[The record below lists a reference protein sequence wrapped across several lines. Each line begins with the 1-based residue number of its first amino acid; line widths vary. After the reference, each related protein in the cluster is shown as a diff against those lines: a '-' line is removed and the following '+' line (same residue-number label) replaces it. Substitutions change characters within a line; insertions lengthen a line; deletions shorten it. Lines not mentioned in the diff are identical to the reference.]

1 MQLPGQKTIAY
12 DDLKH
17 RLSSIESNLEKFCE
31 TIGIA
36 AITAKKWKSA
46 GVPYRYVLLLE
57 YFEMLFSIDQKYN
70 FYTDKTKKASKKS
83 KAAMA
88 S

>member
-1 MQLPGQKTIAY
+1 MQLIGQKSIAY
-12 DDLKH
+12 EDLKH
-17 RLSSIESNLEKFCE
+17 RLLGIESNLEKFCE

-36 AITAKKWKSA
+36 AITAKKWKNA

-70 FYTDKTKKASKKS
+70 FYTDKIKKSVKKS

>member
-1 MQLPGQKTIAY
+1 MEILGHKTIAY
-12 DDLKH
+12 EDLKN
-17 RLSSIESNLEKFCE
+17 RLSRIDSNLEKFCE

-70 FYTDKTKKASKKS
+70 FYTDKVKKS
-83 KAAMA
+83 GKKTKTAMA